1 MHPGA
6 RNERFDTGWVSRATP
21 SPLAVALQARPP
33 VAVCRILLHKL
44 RACVTQPVSPP
55 SLITFYRFS
64 AVPRAFDCCCFFFF
78 LLPLT
83 SSLGKSRN
91 RYDYNFFS
99 RKSARSILDLA
110 SGRRRIDR
118 WCTRGFPRRSVG
130 RAGGGW
136 GGGGG
141 THWWSCG
148 SRKIYI
154 TRNTGVT
161 YKPRTGSGHS
171 APAQSRIQIG
181 GTLNWVNVRIYRV
194 TGISRKSY
202 SPHLGSERRDSRL
215 PTTAYLH
222 EVFVSHVTFCS
233 SFSTY
238 FKDELAPRVHR
249 G

>member
-44 RACVTQPVSPP
+44 RACVTQSVSPP

-64 AVPRAFDCCCFFFF
+64 AVPRAFDCCFFF
-78 LLPLT
+78 LLLLT
-83 SSLGKSRN
+83 SPLGKSRN

-136 GGGGG
+136 GEGEGHTGGAVAREK
-141 THWWSCG
+141 S
-148 SRKIYI
+148 
-154 TRNTGVT
+154 
-161 YKPRTGSGHS
+161 
-171 APAQSRIQIG
+171 
-181 GTLNWVNVRIYRV
+181 
-194 TGISRKSY
+194 ISRET
-202 SPHLGSERRDSRL
+202 PE
-215 PTTAYLH
+215 
-222 EVFVSHVTFCS
+222 
-233 SFSTY
+233 
-238 FKDELAPRVHR
+238 
-249 G
+249 